1 MDLCPHHRHVVVSF
15 IWPPPRQCLEQDTA
29 ERVDVGASVEWLALD
44 LLGSGI
50 WERPKPKS
58 GLCVLASR
66 VDLLGESEVR
76 QINVFAGI
84 EQHVRRLYIP
94 VDEASFMR
102 GIEAASDFRR
112 QPGSTRWRERS
123 LDRKELRK
131 VGAGDIAHRD
141 IEMAVG
147 FAGLKDRN
155 DVRMIDRG
163 GQLRL
168 PLESFLE
175 LRIATM

>member
-1 MDLCPHHRHVVVSF
+1 
-15 IWPPPRQCLEQDTA
+15 
-29 ERVDVGASVEWLALD
+29 
-44 LLGSGI
+44 
-50 WERPKPKS
+50 
-58 GLCVLASR
+58 
-66 VDLLGESEVR
+66 
-76 QINVFAGI
+76 
-84 EQHVRRLYIP
+84 
-94 VDEASFMR
+94 MR
-102 GIEAASDFRR
+102 GIKAASDFRS

-168 PLESFLE
+168 PLESLLE
-175 LRIATM
+175 LRIATMCGENQLEGDGPVEIQLAGPIDDPHAALADDLLKAMPRDFGARPNLHGRSLNGNKPGNE